1 MNPLAQTETA
11 AADRQPWSSD
21 QDETLQARRQT
32 IIKWS
37 VVGHDRL
44 LGRVYDRPGQGDGQA
59 VMTSPVVQVR
69 RMGEQRWPVA
79 VTASGTAYW
88 LGAPAQA
95 FGVARAEQFVRHKSQ
110 ALASQAQPALPAEM
124 QTTLI
129 KLAD

>member
-11 AADRQPWSSD
+11 AADRQPWNSG
-21 QDETLQARRQT
+21 QGGTFEARRQT
-32 IIKWS
+32 IVKWS

-44 LGRVYDRPGQGDGQA
+44 MGRVYDRPGQSNGQA

-79 VTASGTAYW
+79 FTASGTAYW

-95 FGVARAEQFVRHKSQ
+95 FGVARAEQFVRNKSQ
-110 ALASQAQPALPAEM
+110 APASQAQPALPADL